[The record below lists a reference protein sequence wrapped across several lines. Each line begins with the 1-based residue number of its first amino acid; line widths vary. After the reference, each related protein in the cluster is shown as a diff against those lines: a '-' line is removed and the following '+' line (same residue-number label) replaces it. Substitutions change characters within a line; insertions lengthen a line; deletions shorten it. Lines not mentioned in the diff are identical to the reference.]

1 VWLVVAY
8 KSAPYVAT
16 WGIPEWW
23 KPIAIIL
30 MLPAFL
36 LSVIGLTT
44 PDPTSVGQEG
54 RAARS
59 PEGIVGLD
67 RPEGMLDLAAV
78 LRADNGVDVSE
89 GKIAPHVNT
98 LAINRR
104 RLARRGCPCA
114 WRLSSSRRR
123 IGPC

>member
-1 VWLVVAY
+1 MI
-8 KSAPYVAT
+8 SA
-16 WGIPEWW
+16 
-23 KPIAIIL
+23 
-30 MLPAFL
+30 
-36 LSVIGLTT
+36 VIGLTT
-44 PDPTSVGQEG
+44 PNPTSVGQKG

-98 LAINRR
+98 FGDQPSTFGAE
-104 RLARRGCPCA
+104 RLPMCMAAQLFAKASRSLLNASMRHRPDTAKTARKILNAR
-114 WRLSSSRRR
+114 
-123 IGPC
+123 